1 MSEKQRSCEEDLAKA
16 EPALKA
22 AEAALNTL
30 NKNNL
35 TELKSFGK
43 PPPAVMNVTA
53 AVLVLLSSSSKIPK
67 DRSWNVCKAFMG
79 KVDAFLESLLHF
91 DKENIADPNLKAVE
105 PYLNNPEFDP
115 DFIRNKS
122 FAAAGLCSW
131 AINIVKFYR
140 VFCDVEPKRRA
151 LAAANA
157 ELAAAQQ
164 KLAQIK
170 AKITELDENLAALT
184 AEFETATSAKLKC
197 QQEAESTALTI
208 SLANRLVGGLAS
220 EKVRWAESVQKF
232 KEEEKTLPGDV
243 LLTTA
248 YLSYVGCF
256 SKSYRN
262 DLLENKWQPFL
273 SKLEVCKCV
282 CVCVVLIMCIV
293 IVFSQKF
300 Q

>member
-1 MSEKQRSCEEDLAKA
+1 
-16 EPALKA
+16 
-22 AEAALNTL
+22 
-30 NKNNL
+30 
-35 TELKSFGK
+35 
-43 PPPAVMNVTA
+43 MNVTA
-53 AVLVLLSSSSKIPK
+53 AVLVLLSPSSKIPK

-105 PYLNNPEFDP
+105 PYLSNPEFDP
-115 DFIRNKS
+115 DFIRSKS

-170 AKITELDENLAALT
+170 AKIAELDENLASLT
-184 AEFETATSAKLKC
+184 AEFEAATSAKLKC
-197 QQEAESTALTI
+197 QQEAEATALTI

-256 SKSYRN
+256 TKSYRN
-262 DLLENKWQPFL
+262 DLLEDKWQQFL
-273 SKLEVCKCV
+273 SKLEVCMT
-282 CVCVVLIMCIV
+282 VLFHY
-293 IVFSQKF
+293 VFIITL
-300 Q
+300 